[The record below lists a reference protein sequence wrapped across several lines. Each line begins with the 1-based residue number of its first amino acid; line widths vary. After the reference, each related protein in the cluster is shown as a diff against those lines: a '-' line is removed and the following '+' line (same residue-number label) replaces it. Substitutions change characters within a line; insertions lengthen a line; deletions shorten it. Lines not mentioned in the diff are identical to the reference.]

1 MAQQIGLVSDIIF
14 WVKPL
19 SPLCLFV
26 TFSVNPSKLV
36 KIGITETVVVTVE
49 ALVLGRLD
57 AVVQVTAKDFKK
69 GKKTT
74 EEELLFKR
82 LRFCYHK

>member
-1 MAQQIGLVSDIIF
+1 MTSFFG
-14 WVKPL
+14 WNP
-19 SPLCLFV
+19 SPPYVFFV
-26 TFSVNPSKLV
+26 NFSVNPPKLV
-36 KIGITETVVVTVE
+36 KIGITEAVVVTVE

-57 AVVQVTAKDFKK
+57 AVVQATAKSFRK

-82 LRFCYHK
+82 LRFCYNK